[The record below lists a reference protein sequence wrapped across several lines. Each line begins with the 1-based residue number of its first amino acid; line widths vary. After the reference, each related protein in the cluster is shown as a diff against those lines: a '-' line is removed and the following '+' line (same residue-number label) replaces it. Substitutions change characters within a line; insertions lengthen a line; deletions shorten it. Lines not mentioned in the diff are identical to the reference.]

1 MFALL
6 RQTVVDY
13 LPKKSDAS
21 LLDDEASAIVNT
33 PKKVIGGETED
44 RAVST
49 KYTTEGML
57 FTGV

>member
-21 LLDDEASAIVNT
+21 LLDNEASAIVSR
-33 PKKVIGGETED
+33 PKKAVGGETED

-49 KYTTEGML
+49 NYTAEGML